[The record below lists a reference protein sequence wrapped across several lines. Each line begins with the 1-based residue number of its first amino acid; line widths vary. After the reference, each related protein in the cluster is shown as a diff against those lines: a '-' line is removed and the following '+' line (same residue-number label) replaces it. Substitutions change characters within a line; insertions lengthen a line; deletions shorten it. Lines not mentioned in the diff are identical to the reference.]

1 MTSTVHPT
9 LRWRRLAVAA
19 AVVAAGGVAG
29 SASPASAA
37 ACSGTSGVTVVV
49 DYGGTES
56 IRCASGDPTSG
67 FDALARA
74 GFSVTRVQQF
84 PSAVCRIN
92 GYPASDPCVQM
103 PPSNAYWSYW
113 HAKRGGSWSYY
124 SLGPASSDPAPGTV
138 EGWAFGAGAP
148 PSVAPPAP
156 TATPSSSSSTSPK
169 PRTTSSSSPTPS
181 AGTSPHP
188 STTSSSSAKKPS
200 KTSSATPSPTTT
212 TATAAIAA
220 TAATTSPTAGRTGAM
235 SPLAARTDDG
245 SRRVGLLAG
254 LGLIAALTGAASVVV
269 WRRRH
274 T

>member
-1 MTSTVHPT
+1 MTSTVHRA
-9 LRWRRLAVAA
+9 LRWPRLAVAA
-19 AVVAAGGVAG
+19 VVAG
-29 SASPASAA
+29 SGIAGAAAPAAAA

-49 DYGGTES
+49 DYGGSES

-113 HAKRGGSWSYY
+113 HAKRGGTWSYY
-124 SLGPASSDPAPGTV
+124 SVGPASSNPAPGTV

-156 TATPSSSSSTSPK
+156 TATPSSSSSTSSK
-169 PRTTSSSSPTPS
+169 PRSTSSSSPKPS
-181 AGTSPHP
+181 AGSSPRP
-188 STTSSSSAKKPS
+188 STTSGTSAKKPS
-200 KTSSATPSPTTT
+200 KSPSAVPSPTTAT
-212 TATAAIAA
+212 TPAA
-220 TAATTSPTAGRTGAM
+220 TAATTSPTAGTTGAM
-235 SPLAARTDDG
+235 SPLAARTDGG
-245 SRRVGLLAG
+245 SGRGGLLAG
-254 LGLIAALTGAASVVV
+254 LGLIAALAGAASVVV